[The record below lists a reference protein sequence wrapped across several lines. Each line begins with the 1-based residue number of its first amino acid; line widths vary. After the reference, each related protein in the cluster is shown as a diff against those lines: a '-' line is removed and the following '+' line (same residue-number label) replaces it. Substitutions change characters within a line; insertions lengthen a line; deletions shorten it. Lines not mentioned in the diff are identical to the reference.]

1 MGKVSKIVMR
11 QSGAETGTGMHKVL
25 GKRVFRDF
33 KKNILSYL
41 ALMLLIIL
49 GMYMITGM
57 VGAAETIIHG
67 TKLTAKE
74 HFLEDGEFQV
84 FVPLKSGEIQALT
97 KRNITL
103 EKMFYLD
110 FTVANAGTLRVYQNR
125 EKINLFQLEEGSIP
139 DQNNQIALEKR
150 YCEEHGFHVGDTI
163 KIGDMAYQIVGIG
176 TLPDYEA
183 PYRKAGDMA
192 VDSSLFGVG
201 IVCKASYQR
210 LEHNLNMEQTEQ
222 YTYAY
227 LLNNAMTDAELKEEL
242 KKDVVTADQVQDQNF
257 QEYWKRTGGVK
268 DMYLN
273 AAESIRDGGNRLS
286 DTLTCIDGSSSA
298 LQQGAEQILRQ
309 YLKEANAGIV
319 KYGVREEL
327 TENNY
332 NEILSKIRKQSDDK
346 YINDKLSSLQETIGD
361 LKQYRDSVS
370 AYTKAVGQVQKG
382 SSQLADGLQKFDQKT
397 NDMAEKYWNVK
408 LNNMTAFMPR
418 GENPRIGAAA
428 DDQRINKMCGLAAG
442 VIVMILFTYVI
453 SVFVIHGIEKES
465 SVIGALYALGVQQKD
480 LILHYLMLP
489 VLVTLIAA
497 ALGSILGLS
506 RYGIMFQMQ
515 DCYAYYSIPTLAFF
529 YSKYLI
535 LYGFVMPPA
544 IAAAVNFTVIRKYL
558 AGTPLSLMR
567 KEQRQVKIR
576 KLKLGNMGFIRKFQI
591 ANMIKELRTGITV
604 FFGMFISL
612 LIVMLSLNCYLMCRH
627 VAQES
632 ERDTGFEYLYLYK
645 YPDKTVPE
653 SGEAAFAKT
662 MHKKAMGYNM
672 DITLLG
678 IRSGNPYFN
687 VKTEK
692 SESKAV
698 IASAFAQKFRLKKG
712 DTFYITDEEEDRN
725 YAFTVSD
732 ITQYGTGMYVFMNI
746 DSMRDLFDE
755 SDSYFNAVFSDKE
768 LAIDPGKLYS
778 TVTKAEIVKSSAIF
792 TDMMRPMI
800 LMLAGV
806 SALIFAVVLYLMMN
820 VMIARSALNISM
832 FKMFGYHKKELQKL
846 YLNGNMD
853 TVAAGA
859 LICIPAAK
867 ILMNRIYPYMISN
880 VAAGMNVKAQWW
892 MYAGIYAMILVLYGV
907 INMLQVRKIDQIT
920 PAEILRNR
928 E

>member
-1 MGKVSKIVMR
+1 
-11 QSGAETGTGMHKVL
+11 MHKVL
-25 GKRVFRDF
+25 SKRIFREF
-33 KKNILSYL
+33 KKNILCYL

-49 GMYMITGM
+49 GMYMVTGM

-67 TKLTAKE
+67 TKLATKE

-84 FVPLKSGEIQALT
+84 FVPLKNNEIQSLT
-97 KRNITL
+97 NHNITL
-103 EKMFYLD
+103 EKMFYMD
-110 FTVANAGTLRVYQNR
+110 FSIPNAGTLRVYQNR
-125 EKINLFQLEEGSIP
+125 EKINLFQLEEGSLP

-150 YCEEHGFHVGDTI
+150 YCEEHNFH
-163 KIGDMAYQIVGIG
+163 IGDKIDIGETVYQIVGIG

-183 PYRKAGDMA
+183 PYRKVGDMA
-192 VDSSLFGVG
+192 VDSTLFGVG

-227 LLNNAMTDAELKEEL
+227 LLNDAMTGAELKDEL
-242 KKDVVTADQVQDQNF
+242 KKDAVTAGQVQDQNF
-257 QEYWKRTGGVK
+257 QEYWNRTGGVK
-268 DMYLN
+268 DTFLDTAGSM
-273 AAESIRDGGNRLS
+273 RDGGNKVS
-286 DTLTCIDGSSSA
+286 DALAQIDDGSIA

-309 YLKEANAGIV
+309 YLKEANADIV

-332 NEILSKIRKQSDDK
+332 NKILSKIRKQSDDANV
-346 YINDKLSSLQETIGD
+346 NDKLLSLQET
-361 LKQYRDSVS
+361 LENLQQYRDSI
-370 AYTKAVGQVQKG
+370 ATYTKAVGQVQKG
-382 SSQLADGLQKFDQKT
+382 SSQLADGLQKFDKKT
-397 NDMAEKYWNVK
+397 NDLAEKYWDVK
-408 LNNMTAFMPR
+408 LSNMTAFMPR

-428 DDQRINKMCGLAAG
+428 DDQQINKMCGLAAG

-465 SVIGALYALGVQQKD
+465 SVIGSLYALGVQQKD
-480 LILHYLMLP
+480 LLIHYLMLP

-497 ALGSILGLS
+497 VIGSMLGLS
-506 RYGIMFQMQ
+506 KYGIQFQMR
-515 DCYAYYSIPTLAFF
+515 DCYAYYSIPIMVL
-529 YSKYLI
+529 YCPKYLL
-535 LYGFVMPPA
+535 LYGFVLPPL
-544 IAAAVNFTVIRKYL
+544 IAAAVNFLVIRKYL
-558 AGTPLSLMR
+558 ARTPLSLMR
-567 KEQRQVKIR
+567 KEQKRIKIR
-576 KLKLGNMGFIRKFQI
+576 NLKLGKMGYIRKFQI
-591 ANMIKELRTGITV
+591 RNIIKELRTSLTV

-612 LIVMLSLNCYLMCRH
+612 LIVMLALNCYLMCTH

-632 ERDTGFEYLYLYK
+632 ERDTRFAYLYLYK
-645 YPDKTVPE
+645 YPDQTVPE
-653 SGEAAFAKT
+653 GGEAAFAKT

-678 IRSGNPYFN
+678 IHSGNPYFD

-692 SESKAV
+692 SENKVV
-698 IASAFAQKFRLKKG
+698 IASAFAQKFRLKEG
-712 DTFYITDEEEDRN
+712 DTFHITDEEEDRN
-725 YAFTVSD
+725 YTFTVSG

-755 SDSYFNAVFSDKE
+755 NDQYFNAVFSNKE

-778 TVTKAEIVKSSAIF
+778 TITKADITKSSEVF
-792 TDMMRPMI
+792 TSMMRPMI
-800 LMLAGV
+800 LMLTGV
-806 SALIFAVVLYLMMN
+806 SVIIFAVVLYLMMN
-820 VMIARSALNISM
+820 IMVARSALNISM

-907 INMLQVRKIDQIT
+907 INTLQVRKIDQIT